1 MSAETAV
8 RLGRYMG
15 TGAVLWMNLQT
26 AYDVSVVEARQGA
39 AINREVLP
47 ASPPSSGSSLA
58 EASR

>member
-1 MSAETAV
+1 
-8 RLGRYMG
+8 MG

-47 ASPPSSGSSLA
+47 ASAASSERRLA
-58 EASR
+58 GANP